1 MKKGTLTEILLVAG
15 LILLVG
21 LGRLISNEL
30 QLWNFT
36 AVGASALFGGIV
48 LKDKRLAY
56 TVPLLTL
63 FLTDLFFDLFT
74 SIDGFYGPEMIF
86 VYGGFL
92 LITWLGT
99 HVKKPNALKVFLA
112 AIGSGVLFFLVSNF
126 GTWAFRDMY
135 PHTFSGLL
143 TCYATAIPFFRND
156 LFGSF
161 FLNTILGSVFY
172 TTLLFGLY
180 AVVKQVVLK
189 PRKQLA

>member
-1 MKKGTLTEILLVAG
+1 MKKGTLIEILLVAG

-21 LGRLISNEL
+21 LGRVISNEL

-56 TVPLLTL
+56 TVPLMTL
-63 FLTDLFFDLFT
+63 FVTDLFFELFT
-74 SIDGFYGPEMIF
+74 QIDGIYGATMIF
-86 VYGGFL
+86 VYGAFL
-92 LITWLGT
+92 LITWIGSRMRK
-99 HVKKPNALKVFLA
+99 VNALTVLLA
-112 AIGSGVLFFLVSNF
+112 SIGTGMLFFLISNF
-126 GTWAFRDMY
+126 GVWATQNMY

-143 TCYATAIPFFRND
+143 SCYAAAIPFYRND

-172 TTLLFGLY
+172 TALLFGLF
-180 AVVKQVVLK
+180 AIGKQLVLK
-189 PRKQLA
+189 PGKQLA